1 MIISSTLVW
10 GGLSC
15 LKLQNDC
22 MQCNLIMALHL
33 PEETL
38 KQVWTSLD
46 ALCERSSFSI
56 DAFITVG
63 GFES

>member
-1 MIISSTLVW
+1 MIISFTLVW

-63 GFES
+63 GF

>member
-1 MIISSTLVW
+1 
-10 GGLSC
+10 
-15 LKLQNDC
+15 
-22 MQCNLIMALHL
+22 MALHL

-46 ALCERSSFSI
+46 ALCERSAFSI

-63 GFES
+63 GFESWYFKAETKTVVNLTLQKIIQNDWTW